1 MSVVKALFQKEIEGT
16 LMPLEICYTVM
27 HLIYLCPQFIFETK
41 KTAVERQHGRAMR
54 GLYLMV
60 ELSILNCKFD

>member
-1 MSVVKALFQKEIEGT
+1 MT
-16 LMPLEICYTVM
+16 LEICYTVM
-27 HLIYLCPQFIFETK
+27 HLICVCPQFTFKTK
-41 KTAVERQHGRAMR
+41 KTAVERQHGRAMG